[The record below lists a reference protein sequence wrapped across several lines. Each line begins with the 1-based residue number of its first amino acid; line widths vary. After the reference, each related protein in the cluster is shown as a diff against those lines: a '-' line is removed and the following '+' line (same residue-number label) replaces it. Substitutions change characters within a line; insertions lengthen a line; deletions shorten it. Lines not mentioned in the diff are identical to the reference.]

1 MKIFNTFTEV
11 ICFTIYLEHNADDY
25 EKMGIVW
32 LIQKQYFAFVVKS
45 AVIVILSRCHL
56 NLNRDR
62 EYFKLK
68 NRLFVSSTNTLS
80 DIADIADF
88 DVVNPSR
95 ETHQK

>member
-1 MKIFNTFTEV
+1 LTTNLDV
-11 ICFTIYLEHNADDY
+11 ICFTTYFKHKADEF

-32 LIQKQYFAFVVKS
+32 FIQKQYFAFVVKS

-68 NRLFVSSTNTLS
+68 NRIFVSSTNTL
-80 DIADIADF
+80 ADIADF